1 MNRIE
6 RMLRELCPEGVEYR
20 KLGEICKILDSKRKP
35 VAKGRRL
42 QGNYPYYGANGIQ
55 DYVDDYIFDGT
66 FILLGEDGSVINS
79 DKSPVLNWAKGK
91 IWVNNHAHILAEI
104 PTIANLRYLYF
115 ALQTKDV
122 SSIVRGTPPKLNQEN
137 LKNIEIPVPPLPI
150 QEEIVRIL
158 DHFTELAAELQ
169 AELQARK
176 EQYEY
181 YRNKLL
187 TFEEDDERVRWTK
200 LGEIM
205 YVSDYVSAGSFA
217 SIKEN
222 VKYLSSPDY
231 AVLLR
236 FADFSSNFDSSKFI
250 YVNKRAYD
258 YLCKSNLHPGDIVM
272 SNVGSCGALFTCPDL
287 GMPMT
292 LAPNSI
298 VIRTPNNRFYY
309 HWFMSAMAQKQISK
323 IKSKSAMP
331 KFNKTDFKNILI
343 PIPPLSE
350 QQRIVSI
357 LDKFEGLVNDLSRG
371 LPAEIAAVQEQ
382 YEYYRDKL
390 LTFNPIKSN

>member
-6 RMLRELCPEGVEYR
+6 RLLQELCPEGVEYR
-20 KLGEICKILDSKRKP
+20 KLGEVCEILDSKRKP
-35 VAKGRRL
+35 VAKGRRTS
-42 QGNYPYYGANGIQ
+42 GIYPYYGANGIQ

-79 DKSPVLNWAKGK
+79 DKSPVLNWAVGK

-104 PTIANLRYLYF
+104 SSIAKLRYLYF
-115 ALQTKDV
+115 ALQAIDV
-122 SSIVRGTPPKLNQEN
+122 SGIVRGTPPKLNQEN
-137 LKNIEIPVPPLPI
+137 MRNIEIPIPPLPI

-158 DHFTELAAELQ
+158 DHFTELTAELQ

-187 TFEEDDERVRWTK
+187 TFEEGDESVRWMK

-217 SIKEN
+217 SLKEN
-222 VKYLSSPDY
+222 VNYLSFPDY
-231 AVLLR
+231 AILLR

-250 YVNKRAYD
+250 YVNKNAYD
-258 YLCKSNLHPGDIVM
+258 YLSKSNLRPGDIVM

-309 HWFMSAMAQKQISK
+309 HWFKSDMAQKQISK

-357 LDKFEGLVNDLSRG
+357 LDKFETLVNDLSQG

-382 YEYYRDKL
+382 YEYYRNKL
-390 LTFNPIKSN
+390 LTFNRKA